1 LGAGIFLSIL
11 LTKSGGGTMRLTGA
25 EAVIRCL
32 QEEQVEVIFGFPG
45 GAVLHIYDAL
55 YHSDLRHIL
64 TRHEQG
70 AAHAA
75 DGYARVT
82 GKVGVCLA
90 TSGPGATNLVTGI
103 ANAYLDS
110 VPMVILTGQVAT
122 GLIGTDAF
130 QEVDITG
137 ITAPVTKHN
146 YLVKR
151 VKDIPRIMKEAF
163 YIARTGRPGPVL
175 VDIPVDVSNQ
185 TFEFSYPQQVD
196 LPGYRP
202 TERGHQMQIE
212 RVIRAL
218 KESKRPV
225 IVAGGGVISSGSS
238 HFLKQL
244 AETQCIPVAN
254 TLMGLGSIAM
264 AHPLALGMLGLHGR
278 PAANYAVSN
287 ADLLIG
293 IGVRFGD
300 RVTRKISGFAPHAR
314 IIHMDVDPAEI
325 GKNIRVD
332 IPVVGDIAHILEE
345 ICRLLPLEMDTGEW
359 CGQVETWKKIPCPE
373 KGEPSIRPRYV
384 LEQLGEALQERGIIT
399 TEVGQH
405 QMWTAQHYP
414 FLEPRTFVSSGGLE
428 AMGFG
433 LPSAIGAQIG
443 QPDKIVFSVAGDG
456 SFQMNIQELGT
467 ALEYDLPIK
476 ALILNNR
483 SLGMVRQLQ
492 EFYCDGRYCQVN
504 MKKIPDFAAV
514 ARAYGALGLQI
525 TEAEQVRPVIEE
537 AIAYPGPVVI
547 DCFIESQE
555 NVLPMVPNGAALDE
569 MIGG

>member
-1 LGAGIFLSIL
+1 
-11 LTKSGGGTMRLTGA
+11 MRLTGA

-103 ANAYLDS
+103 ANAYMDS
-110 VPMVILTGQVAT
+110 IPMVIITGQVAT

-137 ITAPVTKHN
+137 ITAPITKHN

-151 VKDIPRIMKEAF
+151 AKDIPRIMKEAF

-175 VDIPVDVSNQ
+175 VDIPVDVSSQ
-185 TFEFSYPQQVD
+185 SIDYVYPEKVD

-202 TERGHQMQIE
+202 TERGHLLQID

-218 KESKRPV
+218 KESRRPV
-225 IVAGGGVISSGSS
+225 IVAGGGVISSDSAA
-238 HFLKQL
+238 LLQQL
-244 AETQCIPVAN
+244 AETQCIPVVN
-254 TLMGLGSIAM
+254 TMMGLGSISAS
-264 AHPLALGMLGLHGR
+264 HPLSLGMLGLHGR
-278 PAANYAVSN
+278 PGANYAVSK

-300 RVTRKISGFAPHAR
+300 RVTRRISGFAPGAR

-332 IPVVGDIAHILEE
+332 IPVVGDIASILADV
-345 ICRLLPLEMDTGEW
+345 CQQLPLEMETGEW
-359 CGQVETWKKIPCPE
+359 CRQVEEWKKLSCPE
-373 KGEPSIRPRYV
+373 DSGESIRPRFI
-384 LEQLGEALQERGIIT
+384 LEQLGEVLGDEGIIT

-414 FLEPRTFVSSGGLE
+414 FRKPRTFVSSGGLG

-433 LPSAIGAQIG
+433 LPAAIGAQIG
-443 QPDKIVFSVAGDG
+443 LPDKTVFSIAGDG

-467 ALEYDLPIK
+467 ALEYDLPVKI
-476 ALILNNR
+476 LILNNR

-492 EFYCDGRYCQVN
+492 EFYCDGRYCQVIT
-504 MKKIPDFAAV
+504 KKVPDFAAV

-525 TEAEQVRPVIEE
+525 SDAEQVRSVLEE
-537 AIAYPGPVVI
+537 AVAYPGPVVI
-547 DCFIESQE
+547 DCFIETAE

>member
-1 LGAGIFLSIL
+1 
-11 LTKSGGGTMRLTGA
+11 MRLTGA

-32 QEEQVEVIFGFPG
+32 QEEGVDVIFGFPG
-45 GAVLHIYDAL
+45 GSVLHIYDAL

-103 ANAYLDS
+103 ANAYMDS
-110 VPMVILTGQVAT
+110 VPMVIITGQVAT

-163 YIARTGRPGPVL
+163 FIARTGRPGPVL
-175 VDIPVDVSNQ
+175 VDIPVDVSAAS
-185 TFEFSYPQQVD
+185 FEFVYPKEVD

-202 TERGHQMQIE
+202 TERGHLLQID
-212 RVIRAL
+212 RVVRAL

-238 HFLKQL
+238 EALQKI
-244 AETQCIPVAN
+244 AETQCIPVVN
-254 TLMGLGSIAM
+254 TMMGLGSIPSD
-264 AHPLALGMLGLHGR
+264 HPLALGMLGLHGR
-278 PAANYAVSN
+278 PGANYAVSK

-300 RVTRKISGFAPHAR
+300 RVTRKISGFAPDAK

-332 IPVVGDIAHILEE
+332 IPVVGDIAYILED
-345 ICRLLPLEMDTGEW
+345 IIQQLPLEVDTEQWCRQVSEW
-359 CGQVETWKKIPCPE
+359 KQLPCPE
-373 KGEPSIRPRYV
+373 RADPVIRPRYV
-384 LEQLGEALQERGIIT
+384 LEQLAEVIGPDAIIT

-405 QMWTAQHYP
+405 QMWAAQHYP
-414 FLEPRTFVSSGGLE
+414 FHKPRTWVSSGGLG

-433 LPSAIGAQIG
+433 LPAAVGAQFG
-443 QPDKIVFSVAGDG
+443 RPDQTVFSIAGDG
-456 SFQMNIQELGT
+456 SFQMNIQEMGT
-467 ALEYDLPIK
+467 LLEYDLPVKI
-476 ALILNNR
+476 LIMNNR

-504 MKKIPDFAAV
+504 MKKVPDFAAV

-525 TEAEQVRPVIEE
+525 TKAEEVRPVLEE
-537 AIAYPGPVVI
+537 AMAYPGPVVI
-547 DCFIESQE
+547 DCFIETSE